1 MTLVSFL
8 CRNILYCA
16 SYIHFLFVVVIVHVL
31 VIVKDVLYNDADYVI
46 NKFKALSRETCFYY
60 FGGSSYNLDWV
71 INLWASWP
79 SASLA

>member
-16 SYIHFLFVVVIVHVL
+16 FYIHFLCVVVIVHIF

-46 NKFKALSRETCFYY
+46 NEFKGLSRETCFGY
-60 FGGSSYNLDWV
+60 FGGST
-71 INLWASWP
+71 
-79 SASLA
+79 